1 MKKRLLIIGGVAAGP
16 KAAAKARRCDPEMEI
31 VIYQEEDEISYAGCG
46 LPYYIS
52 GVIGEREDLISR
64 TPGKFALEGIKIL
77 KNRRIEKIDI
87 PSRAV
92 LGRKI
97 GSGEAFT
104 DRFDKLVIAT
114 GAYPIRPKL
123 EGIDLTNI
131 FYLRSILD
139 ADAIFE
145 KIQSKDIRNVTI
157 AGGGYIG
164 LEMAESLIHQG
175 KNVTIVELAP
185 QILTLFDEDFAGI
198 LRQYL
203 EKMGVR
209 VFTSEGIQ
217 ALRGT
222 EGKVTH
228 VQTVSKGIE
237 ADVVLMSLGV
247 RPQVELA
254 KQAGLKI
261 GETGAIWVNER
272 METSA
277 EGIYAAGD
285 CTETIHLITG
295 KRTWIPLG
303 STANKQGRVVGVNV
317 CGGNDIFPGVMGTT
331 VFKVFDFNIAKTGL
345 SMREAGK
352 EGFHP
357 IQAIVRGYDRAHYYP
372 GEKESVLKVIVDRET
387 GRILGGQAIGEGP
400 SDKFIDI
407 LAMALHAKMGCRELA
422 NVDLAYAPPFSP
434 VLSPI
439 IVAANVLT
447 NKLEGK
453 VEGIQAS
460 EVREKLQNQ
469 KETFQVLD
477 VREEDEVKEKKIP
490 NTTWIPYG
498 ELKKRVHELDKTTEM
513 AIHCESGL
521 RSYEACLKLKH
532 EGFKNVKNIDG
543 GMLCWCYDLEVS
555 PPQASPS
562 SGRGQNGGGQN

>member
-1 MKKRLLIIGGVAAGP
+1 MMKRLLVIGGVAAGP

-31 VIYQEEDEISYAGCG
+31 VLYQEEDDISYAGCG

-52 GVIGEREDLISR
+52 GVIEEREDLISR

-87 PSRAV
+87 PNRAV
-92 LGRKI
+92 SGRKI
-97 GSGEAFT
+97 GSGETFT
-104 DRFDKLVIAT
+104 DHFDRLVIAT
-114 GAYPIRPKL
+114 GAYAIRPKI
-123 EGIDLTNI
+123 EGMDLANV
-131 FYLRSILD
+131 FCLRSIFD
-139 ADAIFE
+139 ADAVSEAIRF
-145 KIQSKDIRNVTI
+145 KSIRNVII

-164 LEMAESLIHQG
+164 LEMAESLVHLG
-175 KNVTIVELAP
+175 KNVTVVELAP
-185 QILTLFDEDFAGI
+185 QILTLFDEDFAGV

-203 EKMGVR
+203 EKKGVKI
-209 VFTSEGIQ
+209 FTSEGIQ
-217 ALRGT
+217 ALKGKG
-222 EGKVTH
+222 GKVTH
-228 VQTVSKGIE
+228 VQTMSREIE
-237 ADVVLMSLGV
+237 ADVVLMSLGI

-254 KQAGLKI
+254 KQAGLKM

-285 CTETIHLITG
+285 CAETIHLITG
-295 KRTWIPLG
+295 KRVWIPLG
-303 STANKQGRVVGVNV
+303 STANKQGRVVGTNA
-317 CGGNDIFPGVMGTT
+317 CGGNATFPGVMGTT
-331 VFKVFDFNIAKTGL
+331 VFKTFEFNVAKTGL
-345 SMREAGK
+345 SMREAEK

-357 IQAIVRGYDRAHYYP
+357 VQAIVRGYDRAHFYP
-372 GEKESVLKVIVDRET
+372 GRKESTLKVIADKET
-387 GRILGGQAIGEGP
+387 GRILGGQAVGEGP

-407 LAMALHAKMGCRELA
+407 LAMALHGKMTCRELA

-460 EVREKLQNQ
+460 EVREKL
-469 KETFQVLD
+469 ETSRENFQVLD
-477 VREEDEVKEKKIP
+477 VREEDEVKAKRIP
-490 NTTWIPYG
+490 NTLWVPYG
-498 ELKKRVHELDKTTEM
+498 ELKKRLGELDKEKEI
-513 AIHCESGL
+513 AVHCESGL
-521 RSYEACLKLKH
+521 RSYKACLRLQH

-543 GMLCWCYDLEVS
+543 GMLCWCYDVES
-555 PPQASPS
+555 TPTPPSPS
-562 SGRGQNGGGQN
+562 KGEE